1 MKHIITFCALLLSP
15 YAFLFSSEFPTNGV
29 FTAQVPQIPSTTYSN
44 IPLTFQEDRQDY
56 INGGLTFTYNS
67 LWLTIPRVWI
77 TIELVNPASPTDT
90 YVAVVSSNSAASTT
104 VMVYKISNGGTVI
117 EASSGEVK
125 VSILAIEN
133 LY

>member
-1 MKHIITFCALLLSP
+1 MKHITTFCVLLLSP
-15 YAFLFSSEFPTNGV
+15 YAFLFSSEFPTNGI
-29 FTAQVPQIPSTTYSN
+29 FTAQVPQISSTTYSN

-67 LWLTIPRVWI
+67 LWSTIPRVWI
-77 TIELVNPASPTDT
+77 TVELVSPASPTDT

-104 VMVYKISNGGTVI
+104 VLVYRISNGGTVV

-125 VSILAIEN
+125 VSLLAIEN
-133 LY
+133 IY